1 MILVFQSYMFK
12 NFNVS
17 KFEYLHE
24 SQKRILY
31 QMRYETTPFKERS
44 NMAYY
49 APPSFTN
56 YLESEGVTVMVKL
69 HPHPH
74 FVTLKTLGKFHL

>member
-12 NFNVS
+12 NLNVS

-31 QMRYETTPFKERS
+31 QMRYETMVFKERP

-49 APPSFTN
+49 ALSFFVSLINFTFCFFA
-56 YLESEGVTVMVKL
+56 KL
-69 HPHPH
+69 A
-74 FVTLKTLGKFHL
+74 